1 MNTVRI
7 ALAQINSTVGDIPGN
22 GDKIRRFIHEAR
34 RSQADLVAF
43 PEMAITGY
51 PPEDLLLKTQFVAG
65 NLKELDAIRQAS
77 SGIAVVVGF
86 VDLQGD
92 LFNAAAF
99 IKDRELL
106 GVHHKVYLPNYG
118 VFDEDRYFRPGTDY
132 AVFGLNGAVIGVNI
146 CEDIWHPSGPASI
159 QVQKGAQIVV
169 NISSSPYYAGK
180 RIARERM
187 LTTRSADYTA
197 VVAYVN
203 MVGGQDELV
212 FDGSSVVANE
222 RGEII
227 ARGKQ
232 FEEDL
237 LFCDIDLEAI
247 LRARLHDP
255 RLRKEASGQTT
266 VSGTARPSDGISRP
280 PIPVRKLEP
289 LEPLAEI
296 YQALVLGTRDY
307 VRKNGFQKVVVGLSG
322 GVDSSLVSVIAVDA
336 LGPENV
342 VGVAMPS
349 RFTSSVSETD
359 AETLARNLGIRFMV
373 IPIEEA
379 FTAYLN
385 TMAPTFK
392 DVKPDST
399 EENIQARIRGNIL
412 MALSNKFGW
421 LVLTTGN
428 KSEVA
433 TGYCTLY
440 GDMAGGFAVIKDVFK
455 TMVYRL
461 ARYRNALAG
470 KELIPGRVLE
480 REPTAELR
488 ANQKDS
494 DSLPVYDLLDPILAA
509 YVEEDRSLS
518 EIVKM
523 GFDYDTV
530 RRVINLVDHNEYKR
544 RQAAPGVKITQR
556 AFGKDRRL
564 PITNRFV
571 ES

>member
-22 GDKIRRFIHEAR
+22 GDKIRRFVDEAR
-34 RSQADLVAF
+34 RFQADLVAF
-43 PEMAITGY
+43 PELAITGY
-51 PPEDLLLKTQFVAG
+51 PPEDLLLKTQFVAE
-65 NLKELDAIRQAS
+65 NLKELDVIRQACG
-77 SGIAVVVGF
+77 GIAVIVGF

-106 GVHHKVYLPNYG
+106 GVYHKVYLPNYG

-132 AVFGLNGAVIGVNI
+132 PVFNLNGAVIGVNV

-159 QVQKGAQIVV
+159 QAQKGAQVVV
-169 NISSSPYYAGK
+169 NISASPYHAGK
-180 RIARERM
+180 RAAREKM
-187 LTTRSADYTA
+187 LTTRSADHTA

-212 FDGSSVVANE
+212 FDGGSFVADEKGDVV
-222 RGEII
+222 

-237 LFCDIDLEAI
+237 LLCDIDIEAI

-255 RLRKEASGQTT
+255 RLRKEAADRMAMTWP
-266 VSGTARPSDGISRP
+266 VRTARTAARP
-280 PIPVRKLEP
+280 PIPVRKIEP
-289 LEPLAEI
+289 LEPVAEI
-296 YQALVLGTRDY
+296 YQALVLSTRDY
-307 VRKNGFQKVVVGLSG
+307 VRKNGFRKVVVGLSG
-322 GVDSSLVSVIAVDA
+322 GVDSSLVAVIAVDA

-349 RFTSSVSETD
+349 RFTSSMSESD
-359 AETLARNLGIRFMV
+359 AEILSRNLGIQFMV
-373 IPIEEA
+373 IPIEEI

-385 TMAPTFK
+385 TMASSFRG
-392 DVKPDST
+392 VKPDST

-428 KSEVA
+428 KSELA

-455 TMVYRL
+455 TMVYKL
-461 ARYRNALAG
+461 AWYRNELAG
-470 KELIPGRVLE
+470 KEVIPKRVLE
-480 REPTAELR
+480 REPSAELR

-494 DSLPVYDLLDPILAA
+494 DSLPTYDLLDPILAA
-509 YVEEDRSLS
+509 YVEEDKSPS
-518 EIVKM
+518 EIFKM
-523 GFDYDTV
+523 GFDHDTV

>member
-1 MNTVRI
+1 MNTLRI

-22 GDKIRRFIHEAR
+22 GEKIRGFIDEAR
-34 RSQADLVAF
+34 RFRVDLVAF
-43 PEMAITGY
+43 PELAITGY
-51 PPEDLLLKTQFVAG
+51 PPEDLLLKTQFISQ

-77 SGIAVVVGF
+77 NDITVVVGF

-118 VFDEDRYFRPGTDY
+118 VFDEDRYFRPGTAY
-132 AVFGLNGAVIGVNI
+132 PVFSLNGAVVGVNV

-159 QVQKGAQIVV
+159 QTQRGAQIVV
-169 NISSSPYYAGK
+169 NISSSPYHAGK
-180 RIARERM
+180 RTAREKM

-197 VVAYVN
+197 VLAYVN

-212 FDGSSVVANE
+212 FDGGSFLANE
-222 RGEII
+222 KGEVI

-237 LFCDIDLEAI
+237 VLCDVDLEAI

-255 RLRKEASGQTT
+255 RFRKEAAEQMVAAGA
-266 VSGTARPSDGISRP
+266 ARLPGPVSRP
-280 PIPVRKLEP
+280 PIPARKLEP
-289 LEPLAEI
+289 LEPVAEV

-307 VRKNGFQKVVVGLSG
+307 VRKNGFQKVAVGLSG
-322 GVDSSLVSVIAVDA
+322 GVDSSLVAVIAVDA

-349 RFTSSVSETD
+349 QFTSSMSKSD
-359 AETLARNLGIRFMV
+359 AEMLARNLGIQFWV
-373 IPIEEA
+373 IPIEET

-385 TMAPTFK
+385 TLAPSFK
-392 DVKPDST
+392 GLEPNST

-455 TMVYRL
+455 TMVYKL
-461 ARYRNALAG
+461 ARYRNAEAG
-470 KELIPGRVLE
+470 KELIPGRILE
-480 REPTAELR
+480 REPSAELR

-518 EIVKM
+518 DIVKM
-523 GFDYDTV
+523 GFDREVV
-530 RRVINLVDHNEYKR
+530 RKVINLVDGNEYKR